1 MSAEL
6 KFSTPRFDVV
16 AGDSNT
22 DGSNIDDSTRQRAVL
37 GWLAAQLGALGLVD
51 EVVPKLAGAS
61 WYFYATVFAE
71 PYRIQ
76 CPPAP
81 VGTLPTGTQWTLS
94 IAPQRSL
101 IDRLL
106 GRGEFTADNALVRI
120 VLEWLEREAD
130 FADTS
135 LTMR

>member
-6 KFSTPRFDVV
+6 KFSTPRFDTH
-16 AGDSNT
+16 DSGATTN
-22 DGSNIDDSTRQRAVL
+22 DSARQRAVL
-37 GWLAAQLGALGLVD
+37 DWLAARLGALGLVD
-51 EVVPKLAGAS
+51 EVVSKSAGAN
-61 WYFYATVFAE
+61 WYFDATVFAE
-71 PYRIQ
+71 RIRFQ

-81 VGTLPTGTQWTLS
+81 VGTQPAGTQWTLS

-106 GRGEFTADNALVRI
+106 GRGELTADNALLRI

-130 FADTS
+130 FADLS